1 VCIPCGNLS
10 ESSTILLINFFF
22 FLYKESERLTY
33 LSQTAGNRLV
43 TAIADMGNVQQERNA
58 ISKFLDDSD
67 IKNLL
72 QDARQSMEI
81 LVQHAR
87 WLNENRFVMYVR
99 FITMILCINAMK
111 IY

>member
-1 VCIPCGNLS
+1 MYISFAVIYQKVVLFCLF
-10 ESSTILLINFFF
+10 FFF

-58 ISKFLDDSD
+58 ICKFLDDSD

-81 LVQHAR
+81 LVQNAH
-87 WLNENRFVMYVR
+87 WLNENRFVMYVVY
-99 FITMILCINAMK
+99 L
-111 IY
+111 IYDNDMYKF